1 MWVGSA
7 LGPLP
12 LYLITVRPGKPYV
25 CPVVRKIGSRELLT
39 VIPVSEMKPVGS
51 RDLIIT
57 RGKLVAGALALLVY
71 EFFLTLDDE
80 VEFIWTCVNP
90 HFVSW
95 SFIKFFMDV

>member
-51 RDLIIT
+51 RDLII
-57 RGKLVAGALALLVY
+57 AGGSRR
-71 EFFLTLDDE
+71 
-80 VEFIWTCVNP
+80 P
-90 HFVSW
+90 
-95 SFIKFFMDV
+95 SFAGLRILSDPR